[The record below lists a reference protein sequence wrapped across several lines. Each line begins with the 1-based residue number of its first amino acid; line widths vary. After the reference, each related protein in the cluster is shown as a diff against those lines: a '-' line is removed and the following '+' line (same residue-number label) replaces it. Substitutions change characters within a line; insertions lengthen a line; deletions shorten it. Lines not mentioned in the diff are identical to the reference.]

1 MLRMSFQREYGTLP
15 AYRLFDNLVASPREL
30 FVDRWWIGDNATG
43 FGVRLVVEY
52 LQSLGA

>member
-30 FVDRWWIGDNATG
+30 FVARWWIGDNATG